1 MLCAKCHSKVARG
14 AYYCKNCGE
23 VIDDAVAPG
32 LKIEDRSFSSRFVYA
47 LQRHLVRNVIVLILL
62 VLFLIGGVKFG
73 LNYLRGISDNG
84 SSHIYELTIVHPPQ
98 PMTCIGSVCH
108 ILINIKNKTNEIQTI
123 DAIPDL
129 VSQGGKR
136 FGPADPALMGN
147 GSNYCE
153 PKLAF
158 TLQPHQRVQ
167 FLGICSQDI
176 PVGTMMDLIEL
187 RDFSGNLV
195 VSGSFKA
202 VVS

>member
-1 MLCAKCHSKVARG
+1 MLCAKCHSKVARD

-32 LKIEDRSFSSRFVYA
+32 LKIEDRTFSSRCVYA
-47 LQRHLVRNVIVLILL
+47 LQRHLVRNIIVFTLLILFL
-62 VLFLIGGVKFG
+62 VGGVKFG
-73 LNYLRGISDNG
+73 LNYLTGISDNG
-84 SSHIYELTIVHPPQ
+84 SSRIYELTIVHPPQ
-98 PMTCIGSVCH
+98 PMTCVGSVCH
-108 ILINIKNKTNEIQTI
+108 ILINIKNKTSEIQKI
-123 DAIPDL
+123 DATPDL
-129 VSQGGKR
+129 VSKSGKR

-153 PKLAF
+153 QKITL

-167 FLGICSQDI
+167 YLGICSQDI
-176 PVGTMMDLIEL
+176 PVGTIMDSAEL
-187 RDFSGNLV
+187 RDISGKLV